1 MLIPRDFFARPSVE
15 VAPDLLGC
23 VLEHET
29 ADGLVAVELT
39 EVEAYA
45 GRSDPASHAYR
56 GKTQR
61 NAVMFGPPGHAY
73 VYFTYGMHFCVN
85 MVCLG
90 EEGSASAVLLR
101 AGAIIAGED
110 LARAR
115 RTRGPVPEGRARIAP
130 RDLARGPARL
140 CQALGIDRSLDGAD
154 VCVAGSPL
162 RMLRRGGQPGP
173 FGCASPGGRNP
184 DPPWNPPQDCHR
196 TPGRGEQRRRDPLAV
211 LVRRGPDR
219 LGVPGACAPA
229 TQTGYPLTAR
239 WWHHAGVDDI
249 IDELSWRGL
258 IAVSTDLDELRL
270 ALKSGRVTLYGGFDP
285 TAPGL
290 HIGNLVLLVT
300 MRRLQLA
307 GHRPIGLVGGATG
320 LIGDPSG
327 KSAERVLNPAELVA
341 EWVERIRGEVSR
353 FLDFDAGESSAL
365 IVSNLDWTAPM
376 HVLDFLR
383 DIGKHF
389 SVNRMLDRES
399 VKARLEAGGISY
411 TEFSYQLLQAM
422 DYLELYRR
430 YGCTLQLG
438 GSDQWGNLVAGVG
451 LIRSVESASVHAL
464 ATPLIT
470 KPDGTKYG
478 KTEGGAIWLS
488 ADLMSP
494 YAFYQF
500 WLNVSDA
507 EVPNLLRVF
516 SFKSREEID
525 QLVRE
530 STERP
535 AARIGQRALAEE
547 VTTLVHGAE
556 ETQRA
561 IAASRALF
569 GQGSLTDLDERTLA
583 AVAAEV
589 RAAEIPGDG
598 GLPPV
603 ANLMVAAGVAPT
615 VSAARRTIA
624 EGGAYLNNQK
634 VTDEKAVPG
643 ADDLLHGR
651 YLILRRGKRTV
662 GAVEVYSRGQ
672 VVGYR
677 TRRPIS
683 PSA

>member
-1 MLIPRDFFARPSVE
+1 
-15 VAPDLLGC
+15 
-23 VLEHET
+23 
-29 ADGLVAVELT
+29 
-39 EVEAYA
+39 
-45 GRSDPASHAYR
+45 
-56 GKTQR
+56 
-61 NAVMFGPPGHAY
+61 
-73 VYFTYGMHFCVN
+73 
-85 MVCLG
+85 
-90 EEGSASAVLLR
+90 
-101 AGAIIAGED
+101 
-110 LARAR
+110 
-115 RTRGPVPEGRARIAP
+115 
-130 RDLARGPARL
+130 
-140 CQALGIDRSLDGAD
+140 
-154 VCVAGSPL
+154 
-162 RMLRRGGQPGP
+162 
-173 FGCASPGGRNP
+173 
-184 DPPWNPPQDCHR
+184 
-196 TPGRGEQRRRDPLAV
+196 
-211 LVRRGPDR
+211 
-219 LGVPGACAPA
+219 
-229 TQTGYPLTAR
+229 
-239 WWHHAGVDDI
+239 VDDI
-249 IDELSWRGL
+249 IEELSWRGL
-258 IAVSTDLDELRL
+258 IAVNTDLDELRL
-270 ALKSGRVTLYGGFDP
+270 ALKSGRVTVYCGFDP
-285 TAPGL
+285 TAAGL
-290 HIGNLVLLVT
+290 HIGNLVQLLT
-300 MRRLQLA
+300 LRRLQLA

-327 KSAERVLNPAELVA
+327 KSAERVLNPTEVVA
-341 EWVERIRGEVSR
+341 GWVERIRGEVSR

-422 DYLELYRR
+422 DFLELYRR

-451 LIRSVESASVHAL
+451 LIRSVESASAHAL
-464 ATPLIT
+464 ATPLVT

-500 WLNVSDA
+500 WLNVSDP

-525 QLVRE
+525 QLVRD

-569 GQGSLTDLDERTLA
+569 GQGSLTDLDERTLTA
-583 AVAAEV
+583 AVAELRPHPIPSHGGAVSTSSVGHPPE
-589 RAAEIPGDG
+589 AASHDG
-598 GLPPV
+598 PASTAGPSLPPV
-603 ANLMVAAGVAPT
+603 ANLMVAAGISDT

-624 EGGAYLNNQK
+624 EGGAYLNNRK

-651 YLILRRGKRTV
+651 YLILRRGKRTI
-662 GAVEVYSRGQ
+662 GAVEVIAGDK
-672 VVGYR
+672 
-677 TRRPIS
+677 
-683 PSA
+683 

>member
-1 MLIPRDFFARPSVE
+1 
-15 VAPDLLGC
+15 
-23 VLEHET
+23 
-29 ADGLVAVELT
+29 
-39 EVEAYA
+39 
-45 GRSDPASHAYR
+45 
-56 GKTQR
+56 
-61 NAVMFGPPGHAY
+61 
-73 VYFTYGMHFCVN
+73 
-85 MVCLG
+85 
-90 EEGSASAVLLR
+90 
-101 AGAIIAGED
+101 
-110 LARAR
+110 
-115 RTRGPVPEGRARIAP
+115 
-130 RDLARGPARL
+130 
-140 CQALGIDRSLDGAD
+140 
-154 VCVAGSPL
+154 
-162 RMLRRGGQPGP
+162 
-173 FGCASPGGRNP
+173 
-184 DPPWNPPQDCHR
+184 
-196 TPGRGEQRRRDPLAV
+196 
-211 LVRRGPDR
+211 
-219 LGVPGACAPA
+219 
-229 TQTGYPLTAR
+229 
-239 WWHHAGVDDI
+239 VDDI
-249 IDELSWRGL
+249 IEELSWRGL
-258 IAVSTDLDELRL
+258 IAVNTDLDELRL
-270 ALKSGRVTLYGGFDP
+270 ALKSGRVTVYCGFDP

-290 HIGNLVLLVT
+290 HIGNLVQLLT
-300 MRRLQLA
+300 LRRLQLA

-327 KSAERVLNPAELVA
+327 KSAERVLNPTEVVA
-341 EWVERIRGEVSR
+341 GWVERIRGEVSR
-353 FLDFDAGESSAL
+353 FLDFDTGESSAL

-376 HVLDFLR
+376 YVLDFLR

-422 DYLELYRR
+422 DFLELYRR

-500 WLNVSDA
+500 WLNVTDA

-525 QLVRE
+525 ELVRE
-530 STERP
+530 SNERP

-556 ETQRA
+556 ETGRA

-589 RAAEIPGDG
+589 RAVKVPSHG
-598 GLPPV
+598 GAVSTSSVGRPPDAPSHGGAVSTTGLSLPPV
-603 ANLMVAAGVAPT
+603 ANLMVAAGIFST

-624 EGGAYLNNQK
+624 EGGAYLNNRK
-634 VTDEKAVPG
+634 VIDEKAVPG
-643 ADDLLHGR
+643 ADDLLHDR

-662 GAVEVYSRGQ
+662 GAVEVI
-672 VVGYR
+672 
-677 TRRPIS
+677 PEDK
-683 PSA
+683 